1 MPIVHTEALTK
12 IYGVASHPI
21 TALDEVDLAVE
32 EGEFLAI
39 MGPSGSGKSTLLY
52 LLGGLDRP
60 TSGTVWLRES
70 DLSMLNDDA
79 LSRLRRT
86 SLGFVFQFFNLVPVL
101 SARENV
107 ALPLILDGVLRPD
120 ALRRADDALVRVGL
134 ADRGAHRPAEL
145 SGGEQQR
152 VALARAL
159 VAEPALLLLDEPLSN
174 LDAKLRESMRFEIKD
189 VQRRLGITV
198 IYVTHDQAE
207 AMVMSDRII
216 VMDKGYVQQTGSP
229 REIYETPANRFV
241 ADFIGLINFMEGSL
255 VAMEGPDGVVALNDI
270 PGPVHLKG
278 RLHTSMK
285 TGDRVVLAVRPEAIT
300 VLDQPAPGAVPGR
313 LLRKIYLGNEM
324 DYRVALGPLEV
335 RATGPAASDGLAEGS
350 PVWLSFSRVVV
361 MPF

>member
-1 MPIVHTEALTK
+1 
-12 IYGVASHPI
+12 
-21 TALDEVDLAVE
+21 
-32 EGEFLAI
+32 
-39 MGPSGSGKSTLLY
+39 
-52 LLGGLDRP
+52 
-60 TSGTVWLRES
+60 
-70 DLSMLNDDA
+70 
-79 LSRLRRT
+79 
-86 SLGFVFQFFNLVPVL
+86 
-101 SARENV
+101 
-107 ALPLILDGVLRPD
+107 
-120 ALRRADDALVRVGL
+120 
-134 ADRGAHRPAEL
+134 
-145 SGGEQQR
+145 
-152 VALARAL
+152 
-159 VAEPALLLLDEPLSN
+159 
-174 LDAKLRESMRFEIKD
+174 MRFEIKD